1 MINITLI
8 QSISREVRK
17 WREQNNSISLQKKS
31 DWQSAIL
38 YLSQAIL
45 ETKKYISNN
54 SIKDKQEE
62 SRISELW
69 NQAHQMLKV
78 VDNELASRCFAKA
91 IYWCHPEEWDS
102 QKITNSKIKLESM
115 IEELNK
121 LQYEY

>member
-62 SRISELW
+62 SIISELW
-69 NQAHQMLKV
+69 NQAHQMVKV
-78 VDNELASRCFAKA
+78 VDNELASRCFSKA